1 VWYSVP
7 LACETL
13 CYAKPQEITM
23 CGKM

>member
-7 LACETL
+7 LSCETL